1 MHTESWIREFGVGLW
16 LLSLFLPQNQ
26 SKVSQADPAETVQ
39 FPLGTLIL
47 WSRLIGTLAMIWLAI
62 RQLQYGRRLITSPE
76 SAFHLIV
83 AASRLIVAVGIIWI
97 TLMMLLELPG
107 TIIVNSSGIRQS
119 FWLRRKRKIRWE
131 DISTIAADKG
141 LNEIE
146 IEGSDRSKIIHS
158 RLHTDGPRFI
168 SEVKRHC
175 GSEFPVGFPEISAEP
190 SPK

>member
-1 MHTESWIREFGVGLW
+1 MNAGRWIREIGSVVW
-16 LLSLFLPQNQ
+16 LLSLILRQNQ
-26 SKVSQADPAETVQ
+26 RRTPEAASEDTVR
-39 FPLGTLIL
+39 FPLGTIIL

-62 RQLQYGRRLITSPE
+62 HQLRYDRGLMTGPE
-76 SAFHLIV
+76 PVFHLLV
-83 AASRLIVAVGIIWI
+83 AALRLTVAVGIVWI
-97 TLMMLLELPG
+97 AITMLLELPG
-107 TIIVNSSGIRQS
+107 TITVNSAEIQQS